1 MADVPFGQYTLTL
14 SLFRAREQ
22 LPQQEF
28 SFPERSHRSR
38 GIWCGVAFIGQAAPN
53 TTPPTKIPPQESGW
67 RTCPLGN
74 TPTP

>member
-1 MADVPFGQYTLTL
+1 MADVPFGQYTHTLTL

-38 GIWCGVAFIGQAAPN
+38 GIWCGVARGVPSLAVRSVASI
-53 TTPPTKIPPQESGW
+53 S
-67 RTCPLGN
+67 L
-74 TPTP
+74 TPTLSRWERE